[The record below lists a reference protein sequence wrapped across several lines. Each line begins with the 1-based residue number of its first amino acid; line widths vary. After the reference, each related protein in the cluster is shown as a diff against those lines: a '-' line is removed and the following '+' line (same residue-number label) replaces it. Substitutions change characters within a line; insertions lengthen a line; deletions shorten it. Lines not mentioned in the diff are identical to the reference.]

1 MASYLTFRIDR
12 WTWEEYN
19 LLECT
24 NISKSFG
31 GLQALKNVNL
41 TVKDNKITGLV
52 GPNGSGKST
61 FLNLVSGIY
70 SADSGVIIFNGDSIS
85 KLPPYR
91 ICNKGI
97 SRTSQVVQCFHG
109 MTVLENVLVGS
120 TFGIGRRISK
130 AEALK
135 KAEEALEF
143 VRFPMEKT
151 KTSVGNLTISELK
164 RIQLAK
170 ALASN
175 PKLLLLDEL
184 LTGLNPTECDREI
197 RLIEKIRN
205 SGVTILMVEH
215 VMRIIMGLC
224 DKVIVLHHGEKIAE
238 GTPETVS
245 KDESVIKVY
254 LGKKYVLYEDKKN
267 SSTVSRRVD

>member
-1 MASYLTFRIDR
+1 M
-12 WTWEEYN
+12 
-19 LLECT
+19 LECT
-24 NISKSFG
+24 NVSKSFG

-41 TVKDNKITGLV
+41 TVEDNKITGLV

-70 SADSGVIIFNGDSIS
+70 SIDSGAIIFNGDSIS

-120 TFGIGRRISK
+120 TFGIGKKISK

-143 VRFPMEKT
+143 VNFPMQKT
-151 KTSVGNLTISELK
+151 KTSVSNLTISELK
-164 RIQLAK
+164 RVQLAK
-170 ALASN
+170 ALASG

-197 RLIEKIRN
+197 RLIEKIRD

-254 LGKKYVLYEDKKN
+254 LGKKYVLYEDKKH
-267 SSTVSRRVD
+267 SLTIGGRSD